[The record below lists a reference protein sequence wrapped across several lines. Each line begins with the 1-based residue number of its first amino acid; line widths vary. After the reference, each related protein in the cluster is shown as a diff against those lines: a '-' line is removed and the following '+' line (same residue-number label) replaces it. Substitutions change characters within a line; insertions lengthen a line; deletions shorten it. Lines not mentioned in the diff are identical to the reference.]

1 MCKVRKAP
9 SRGEGWGEWKRL
21 FVRSRQFDLVLATS
35 LLSESLAQATRQ
47 IALNA
52 FSNLAVYVENSHH
65 TFMLSAPQ
73 ILAYLA
79 HKLDSL
85 VL

>member
-1 MCKVRKAP
+1 MRKARG
-9 SRGEGWGEWKRL
+9 RGEGWGEWRCP

-65 TFMLSAPQ
+65 TFMVSAPQ
-73 ILAYLA
+73 ILDYLA
-79 HKLDSL
+79 NKLDSL

>member
-9 SRGEGWGEWKRL
+9 GRGEGWGEWKRL
-21 FVRSRQFDLVLATS
+21 FVRSHQFDLVLATS